1 MADTHRITLGMMPLL
16 KPSIGKG
23 VSTME
28 WGIVIAAISVSST
41 LSIMMA
47 SLNADHVDAPVVVL
61 NTSNEETNRSERKA
75 A

>member
-1 MADTHRITLGMMPLL
+1 
-16 KPSIGKG
+16 
-23 VSTME
+23 ME

-47 SLNADHVDAPVVVL
+47 SLNADHVDTPIVVL
-61 NTSNEETNRSERKA
+61 NTSNEETKRSERKA